1 MKRFLVSEP
10 MRVSDWGQLHLELRW
25 AYTGN
30 PETPAGAYCA
40 DPMAAW
46 RLLKGSVRVR
56 SAAHEYAARA
66 GQWMILPKS
75 AESYAFSADARI
87 ISVRFRAEW
96 LDGRQLFELAEPL
109 VCAAAEHPDLDRAA
123 RAVVRWLRKNLGPPG
138 VALAEQRV
146 DMIPYLRLA
155 EITGAWVEAFA
166 TCLVREGFEAN
177 RAGPVDARVLQVYR
191 QLSTHPL
198 HQPPAMGEIAARS
211 GLGRKHLER
220 LFCVYAGTSMRS
232 YFDRRRLEQAQ
243 RLITHSR
250 QPIKE
255 IGFQLGFRQMSHFST
270 WFRRQ
275 TGSYPMAFR
284 QQPPAGPPG
293 RDVQMR

>member
-1 MKRFLVSEP
+1 
-10 MRVSDWGQLHLELRW
+10 MRVSDWGQLHLQLIW
-25 AYTGN
+25 AYSGK
-30 PETPAGAYCA
+30 PETPAAAYCA
-40 DPMAAW
+40 NPMAAW

-56 SAAHEYAARA
+56 SAVREYIARA

-75 AESYAFSADARI
+75 AESYAFSADAQI

-96 LDGRQLFELAEPL
+96 LDGRQLFELSEPL
-109 VCAAAEHPDLDRAA
+109 ACAAASHPNLDRAA
-123 RAVVRWLRKNLGPPG
+123 RAVVQWVRKNLGPPS
-138 VALAEQRV
+138 VALAEQKV

-155 EITGAWVEAFA
+155 EITGEWVEAFA
-166 TCLVREGFEAN
+166 SCMVREGFEAN
-177 RAGPVDARVLQVYR
+177 RAGPVDARVLQAYR
-191 QLSTHPL
+191 QLSTLPL
-198 HQPPAMGEIAARS
+198 HEPPTMTELAARN

-220 LFCVYAGTSMRS
+220 LFCAYAGTSMRS

-243 RLITHSR
+243 RLLTHSR

-255 IGFQLGFRQMSHFST
+255 VGFQLGFRQMSHFST

-284 QQPPAGPPG
+284 ESGPTTSQPA
-293 RDVQMR
+293 RVQKR

>member
-1 MKRFLVSEP
+1 MKPFLLSDP
-10 MRVSDWGQLHLELRW
+10 MRVSDWGQLHLQLIW
-25 AYTGN
+25 AYTG
-30 PETPAGAYCA
+30 PPDTPAAAYCA
-40 DPMAAW
+40 NPMAAW
-46 RLLKGSVRVR
+46 RLLKGSVVVR
-56 SAAHEYAARA
+56 SSVREYKARA

-75 AESYAFSADARI
+75 AESYAFSPDARI

-109 VCAAAEHPDLDRAA
+109 ACDAAAHPRLDRAA
-123 RAVVRWLRKNLGPPG
+123 RAVVNWVRNNLGPPS
-138 VALAEQRV
+138 VALAEQKV
-146 DMIPYLRLA
+146 EMIPYLRLA
-155 EITGAWVEAFA
+155 EITGEWVEAFA
-166 TCLVREGFEAN
+166 TCMVREGVEAN

-198 HQPPAMGEIAARS
+198 HEPPGIGALAARN
-211 GLGRKHLER
+211 GLGRKQLER
-220 LFCVYAGTSMRS
+220 LFCQYAGASMRS

-243 RLITHSR
+243 RMLTHSR

-275 TGSYPMAFR
+275 TGSYPLAFR
-284 QQPPAGPPG
+284 DEGMKA
-293 RDVQMR
+293 